1 MIQSDLIVGNGN
13 GDLSIVAH
21 GKYIRVKEKAHK
33 GMINVVKITEL
44 LEDKVIL
51 LTAGEDEY
59 VRIWDTKFNLIKDIH
74 LRD

>member
-1 MIQSDLIVGNGN
+1 
-13 GDLSIVAH
+13 
-21 GKYIRVKEKAHK
+21 
-33 GMINVVKITEL
+33 MINVVKITEL